1 MFDRSSNE
9 TGRADVAVVGGGLG
23 GLATAALLAREGR
36 SVVLF
41 ERARAVGG
49 RAMTTSEDGFLLNLG
64 PHALYGDGAAIHV
77 SRNLGI
83 EPRGVTPEPDGAL
96 GLSGGE
102 LHPFP
107 ATATTFLTSRI
118 LTAGA
123 KIEAVRV
130 LLGLR
135 RLDTR
140 PLARVKLA
148 DWAASAIRRDDARRL
163 VLTVLRV
170 ATYAADHDRISAG
183 AAIAQFQ
190 MADRKGV
197 SYLHGGW
204 QTLVDRLRETAERYG
219 ARIVSGARVASV
231 DHDHR
236 ALGVTL
242 ADDTRISAETVV
254 LAAGP
259 REVAAL
265 LPKLASFGASLG
277 GLRPVR
283 AACLDLALE
292 TLPRPDARI
301 ALGIDRPLY
310 LSVHSSFASLAPT
323 GGAVIHAAKYLSTG
337 EDARDAEREIEALVD
352 LAQPGWRSFVAARR
366 FMPTL
371 TVTNALPTA
380 EIGGLAGR
388 PSPTVPGVDG
398 LYVVGDWVGDEGMLA
413 DAALAS
419 AREAAR
425 LVLGARATVNAR
437 PGSAVPFEALRIP
450 RRSAPARP

>member
-1 MFDRSSNE
+1 MYTSNSSIE
-9 TGRADVAVVGGGLG
+9 TGRTDVAVVGGGLG

-49 RAMTTSEDGFLLNLG
+49 RATTTAEHGFLLNLG

-77 SRNLGI
+77 LRDLGI
-83 EPRGVTPEPDGAL
+83 EPRGVTPGPDAAL
-96 GLSGGE
+96 GLSGGR

-123 KIEAVRV
+123 KLEAVRT

-140 PLARVKLA
+140 PLARVSLA

-170 ATYAADHDRISAG
+170 ATYAADQERISAG

-204 QTLVDRLRETAERYG
+204 QTLVDRLRDTAQRYG
-219 ARIVSGARVASV
+219 ARIVSSARVASV
-231 DHDHR
+231 DHTDR
-236 ALGVTL
+236 AQGVTL
-242 ADDTRISAETVV
+242 ADGARQMAETVV
-254 LAAGP
+254 LATGP
-259 REVAAL
+259 RDVAAL
-265 LPKLASFGASLG
+265 LPDLPSFGESLAA
-277 GLRPVR
+277 LRPVR

-301 ALGIDRPLY
+301 ALGVDRPLY

-323 GGAVIHAAKYLSTG
+323 GGAVIHAAKYLSSK

-352 LAQPGWRSFVAARR
+352 LAQPGWRSYVAARR
-366 FMPTL
+366 FMPSL
-371 TVTNALPTA
+371 TVANALPTA
-380 EIGGLAGR
+380 ETGGLAGR
-388 PSPTVPGVDG
+388 PGSEVPGVDG
-398 LYVVGDWVGDEGMLA
+398 LYVVGDWVGGEGMLA

-419 AREAAR
+419 ARSVATRVLAAR
-425 LVLGARATVNAR
+425 PSVDRYAAHTNA
-437 PGSAVPFEALRIP
+437 F
-450 RRSAPARP
+450 